1 MPATPL
7 SKKSNPQTLEDLP
20 RYSNTLPKR
29 LGGIT
34 IRKVLYGPYQTD
46 TFTIRK
52 AVLIEP
58 INTWLREY
66 DRQIRELALAYWL
79 GSEKDIAI
87 ISLPK
92 NKRNGPSPTRIYHQ
106 FNRLADRMLRIMF
119 DFYWDDLSNTHLCE
133 RKVNIVRLLGCLLT
147 HYNGVFLDDPGND
160 VCRLF
165 HVVPLS
171 REVPEILDLRDQD
184 DTCPVYRKEEYYL
197 KHLNG
202 VQQEHGAYTKS
213 MFITLPG
220 LRLAPADN

>member
-1 MPATPL
+1 MPSAF
-7 SKKSNPQTLEDLP
+7 SEKSNPQTLEDSS

-52 AVLIEP
+52 AVFLEP

-92 NKRNGPSPTRIYHQ
+92 NKGNGPSSTRIYHQ
-106 FNRLADRMLRIMF
+106 FDRLTDRMLRIMF
-119 DFYWDDLSNTHLCE
+119 DFYWDDLSKTHLCE
-133 RKVNIVRLLGCLLT
+133 RKVNTVRLLGCLLT
-147 HYNGVFLDDPGND
+147 HYNGVFLDDPVSD

-171 REVPEILDLRDQD
+171 REVPEILNLSDHE
-184 DTCPVYRKEEYYL
+184 DTCMVFRKEEYYL
-197 KHLNG
+197 KHITG
-202 VQQEHGAYTKS
+202 TQQERGAYTKS